1 MKPMVDDQVIVPL
14 QPSETASE
22 HWRKDIMAENG
33 KYITLTDENF
43 KTEVFD
49 AQEPVLVD
57 FWAPWC
63 GPCRR
68 IAPIIEEL
76 ATDFEGKAKITK
88 MNVDENPQTPMQFGV
103 RSIPTLLFIKDGQVV
118 DQIIGLASKKTLS
131 DKLESLATQTA

>member
-1 MKPMVDDQVIVPL
+1 
-14 QPSETASE
+14 
-22 HWRKDIMAENG
+22 MAENG

-43 KTEVFD
+43 QAEVFD

-88 MNVDENPQTPMQFGV
+88 MNVDENPQIPMQFGV

-118 DQIIGLASKKTLS
+118 DQVIGLASKKALA
-131 DKLESLATQTA
+131 DKLEALATQTA